1 MAKNN
6 NINRL
11 FLLWLGAIMSIAGN
25 IAIDTGRSKGQI
37 ATIIGGIIAII
48 GCELWAHEK
57 NRSWLFA
64 LWGLAAPIGYLVMV
78 SLKDN
83 SNQQSNSYR

>member
-37 ATIIGGIIAII
+37 ATIIFSFI
-48 GCELWAHEK
+48 
-57 NRSWLFA
+57 
-64 LWGLAAPIGYLVMV
+64 
-78 SLKDN
+78 SL
-83 SNQQSNSYR
+83 SSR